1 MCSSVSFSLY
11 ISLSV
16 LSPWISLL
24 STVSLVSVSH
34 MCSGMYLR
42 TFTCLFHSVFPI
54 LFLSCAVSSRYCSTP
69 LQESQRMQTK
79 LDALTRE
86 VFDLQETINWKD
98 KKIGVGGLKL
108 VLRQS
113 VERQRCWT
121 FLPFNNSFASHT
133 VSAWWRPLGSS
144 TCLDPSTFT
153 IGFLHVI
160 TPGFLVGIPRYT
172 AAVHNVSKPAVK

>member
-1 MCSSVSFSLY
+1 MLSCPHLPPYVLVPRRRLQNVHCSVGTSVKTSSTSSSIIWSVPSDVQLRF
-11 ISLSV
+11 IV
-16 LSPWISLL
+16 LSDNEHCRTFPSQYYLSIV

-133 VSAWWRPLGSS
+133 VSA
-144 TCLDPSTFT
+144 
-153 IGFLHVI
+153 
-160 TPGFLVGIPRYT
+160 
-172 AAVHNVSKPAVK
+172 